1 MIRRIYGQNQN
12 ISLDPQLLLCDS
24 DVVWERDAIYNAV
37 CLLEKN
43 SDLVSMSG
51 TRSIKEGVL
60 NVFDGM
66 EVGYSVKSRYSHA
79 HHRTQVLESVEAELF
94 YRPFQ
99 LSCHVLKDLPG
110 YFTFVRFAAFRDIEL
125 RYFDQVDDVEHTKT
139 RYHSLS
145 YGNNSYLGNGEY
157 RKYTLMPKLTIVV
170 LSETFGASRM
180 GYSPHVR
187 AYHNSSNCWSDYF
200 YTKRR
205 YFLGR
210 VSISECLLTY
220 QLTPA
225 FIARECDLCFGLA

>member
-1 MIRRIYGQNQN
+1 
-12 ISLDPQLLLCDS
+12 LCDS

-51 TRSIKEGVL
+51 TRSIKEGIL

-66 EVGYSVKSRYSHA
+66 EVGLSHICYLNT
-79 HHRTQVLESVEAELF
+79 HGHSKVLESVEAELF

-125 RYFDQVDDVEHTKT
+125 RYFDQVDDVEHTKA

-145 YGNNSYLGNGEY
+145 YGNNHYLGNGEY
-157 RKYTLMPKLTIVV
+157 TTYTLIP
-170 LSETFGASRM
+170 
-180 GYSPHVR
+180 
-187 AYHNSSNCWSDYF
+187 
-200 YTKRR
+200 
-205 YFLGR
+205 
-210 VSISECLLTY
+210 
-220 QLTPA
+220 
-225 FIARECDLCFGLA
+225 